1 MKLLE
6 IIQRE
11 DGAVSMVRCMAV
23 VMFIIYI
30 GLYIWAFAAGKELP
44 HFSEFSAFTA
54 SVIFSTL
61 GSKYL
66 DIKQQINLGGK

>member
-11 DGAVSMVRCMAV
+11 DGAVSMVRVMACI
-23 VMFIIYI
+23 MFIFYVV
-30 GLYIWAFAAGKELP
+30 LYTVAFITGKQLP
-44 HFSEFSAFTA
+44 YFSEFSAFTA

>member
-1 MKLLE
+1 MKFLE

-11 DGAVSMVRCMAV
+11 DGAVSMVRVMACI
-23 VMFIIYI
+23 MFL
-30 GLYIWAFAAGKELP
+30 LYIVLYVIAFITGKQLP
-44 HFSEFSAFTA
+44 YFAEFSTFTA
-54 SVIFSTL
+54 SIVFSTL

>member
-1 MKLLE
+1 MNFLD

-11 DGAVSMVRCMAV
+11 DGAVSMVRVMACI
-23 VMFIIYI
+23 MFIAYLV
-30 GLYIWAFAAGKELP
+30 LYIVAFFTGKNLP
-44 HFSEFSAFTA
+44 YFAEFSAFTA

>member
-1 MKLLE
+1 MKFLE
-6 IIQRE
+6 IIERE
-11 DGAVSMVRCMAV
+11 DGAVSMVRLMACIMFVIYV
-23 VMFIIYI
+23 V
-30 GLYIWAFAAGKELP
+30 LYVLAFATNKQLP
-44 HFSEFSAFTA
+44 YFAEFSTFTA

>member
-1 MKLLE
+1 MKFLE
-6 IIQRE
+6 IIERE
-11 DGAVSMVRCMAV
+11 DGAVSMVRVMAC
-23 VMFIIYI
+23 IIFL
-30 GLYIWAFAAGKELP
+30 LYACLYTLAFVTGKSLP
-44 HFSEFSAFTA
+44 YFGEFSAFTA

>member
-1 MKLLE
+1 MDLKD
-6 IIQRE
+6 IITRE
-11 DGAVSMVRCMAV
+11 DGAVSMVRVMAC
-23 VMFIIYI
+23 VMFTAYLV
-30 GLYIWAFAAGKELP
+30 LYVISFITAKPLP
-44 HFSEFSAFTA
+44 YFSEFSTFTA